1 MSIRVNKEKRSEIA
15 LFPSLGLP
23 LCPGRG
29 DEVAVME
36 LLARTGLKDFLML
49 LSCSPHD
56 KSMKLAID
64 CSLYRRVTKAQTG
77 FKETCSQSCS

>member
-1 MSIRVNKEKRSEIA
+1 MSIRVNKEKHSEIA

-36 LLARTGLKDFLML
+36 LLARTGLKDFL
-49 LSCSPHD
+49 D
-56 KSMKLAID
+56 
-64 CSLYRRVTKAQTG
+64 VTLM
-77 FKETCSQSCS
+77 